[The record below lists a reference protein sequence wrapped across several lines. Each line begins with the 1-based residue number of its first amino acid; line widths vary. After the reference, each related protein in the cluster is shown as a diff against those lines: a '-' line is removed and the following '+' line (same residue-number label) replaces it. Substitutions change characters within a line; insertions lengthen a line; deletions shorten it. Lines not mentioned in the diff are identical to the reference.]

1 MTRTPVGS
9 ARTRP
14 KPRKL
19 GPQRGKAL
27 QASSRLSES
36 PALVKKRMPDACTLG
51 RAGIGLP
58 KMCLH
63 MAVRHSKAQK
73 TGPGILQ
80 QRQKPPAPRASGGPA
95 LLGKRRGCSEAG
107 SASLEP
113 LSSSRAAA
121 GCLNQVPLSPFLAG
135 PRNTRRLPAP
145 ERERIELAAT
155 LCLEGWPL
163 RCLASKGKLH
173 CVY

>member
-73 TGPGILQ
+73 T
-80 QRQKPPAPRASGGPA
+80 A
-95 LLGKRRGCSEAG
+95 
-107 SASLEP
+107 
-113 LSSSRAAA
+113 
-121 GCLNQVPLSPFLAG
+121 
-135 PRNTRRLPAP
+135 
-145 ERERIELAAT
+145 
-155 LCLEGWPL
+155 L

>member
-1 MTRTPVGS
+1 MC
-9 ARTRP
+9 AAQ
-14 KPRKL
+14 KH
-19 GPQRGKAL
+19 RGT
-27 QASSRLSES
+27 ES

-80 QRQKPPAPRASGGPA
+80 RRQKRPAPRASGGPA
-95 LLGKRRGCSEAG
+95 LLGERRGCSEAG

-121 GCLNQVPLSPFLAG
+121 GCLNQGLTLLPKLECSGAILAYCSLH
-135 PRNTRRLPAP
+135 LPSSSDP
-145 ERERIELAAT
+145 PT
-155 LCLEGWPL
+155 S
-163 RCLASKGKLH
+163 ASASQVAGTMGVSQHTQYNLQM
-173 CVY
+173 VNNIQLDVF